1 MIVKNVQLAF
11 LGEDRLAVMS
21 QDDMSFPESGT
32 ARKRLH
38 LTVDVFSLNSSD
50 ADNFSEL
57 RYETE
62 TADSRIA
69 ALPSGRMI
77 ASLSQQLILLDERL
91 QVEATSSLNLV
102 CAPQPQLADKEGYVV
117 ALFPASEDV
126 AVVSVQPTVNRLVP
140 TETARP
146 LVLVLNARSTS
157 DRADGAFP
165 GHTRN
170 CEGSSHVYGESR
182 KQERF
187 PKRRAVE
194 LLRYLVG
201 GSRHLAS
208 ARIDWPRGTGVST
221 TSNLQKLMRA
231 FSVTEVINIFK
242 SLCIIHLHPLSPMG
256 ESTFPH
262 FAMLSSSRPTRDSFS
277 AWAFCFPAA
286 AL

>member
-1 MIVKNVQLAF
+1 MFNKLQICLGPIAVLIFLTSLGFSDRREIKPPLREIDVAQKSAPYRTSLGMIVKNVQLA
-11 LGEDRLAVMS
+11 
-21 QDDMSFPESGT
+21 

-208 ARIDWPRGTGVST
+208 ARIDWPAARV
-221 TSNLQKLMRA
+221 
-231 FSVTEVINIFK
+231 FPPHPICK
-242 SLCIIHLHPLSPMG
+242 S
-256 ESTFPH
+256 
-262 FAMLSSSRPTRDSFS
+262 
-277 AWAFCFPAA
+277 
-286 AL
+286 